1 MASELRTRSIVGVA
15 LIALAL
21 GALLAG
27 GLLFWLLLVVAGVL
41 MQGEWGDLTGATP
54 EQRKAAMFAVSIPLA
69 LLCPLAAGID
79 WPVLVAGAAA
89 FFFVAFTSRRPA
101 LALGIPYV
109 CLPVTALL
117 FLRGEQP
124 YAYGLLLAFWAL
136 GLVWATDIGAYFAG
150 RAIGGPKLAPR
161 VSPSKTWA
169 GLAGG
174 VLAALVLGFLLHRFA
189 GLPIQLAAAS
199 LNNMDLGMDQ
209 GGGGD
214 SVTREGVLPDD
225 MSAFLAGG
233 YIDGKAQPM
242 RSIMPMGRDKF
253 DGWYVALGVEKAFG
267 DTGVVGLSASFSEV
281 KGNTAAS
288 DWGRA
293 RLYQGTVYGAFDLGG
308 LKLDAVGSAGTMATR
323 SRRAFAVG
331 ATPYTLYGS
340 DQELAL
346 SGEIGLSKALGDDG
360 FSIVPRAAL
369 RGAYISSGNLAE
381 YGGDA
386 ALVIHRHAIQ
396 SAQGRLGATA
406 KADRGGF
413 RPYLTANYVHEFRD
427 QPAFLQ
433 ANLIGGTGPLAP
445 FALGGQDKNWAEIGG
460 GLTVTTGN
468 VDISLSA
475 DTTAWRSDVEY
486 QSYRAS
492 LKFRF

>member
-1 MASELRTRSIVGVA
+1 MRIDAGLYADVVNGASVTQTSFAQLLDQNRSLYANYANLYGEA
-15 LIALAL
+15 D
-21 GALLAG
+21 LLSVEGIQAS
-27 GLLFWLLLVVAGVL
+27 L
-41 MQGEWGDLTGATP
+41 E
-54 EQRKAAMFAVSIPLA
+54 AM
-69 LLCPLAAGID
+69 
-79 WPVLVAGAAA
+79 
-89 FFFVAFTSRRPA
+89 
-101 LALGIPYV
+101 
-109 CLPVTALL
+109 
-117 FLRGEQP
+117 
-124 YAYGLLLAFWAL
+124 
-136 GLVWATDIGAYFAG
+136 
-150 RAIGGPKLAPR
+150 APR
-161 VSPSKTWA
+161 TEALKTSMSEVLNDNMA
-169 GLAGG
+169 RFYRDRLTKLDGG
-174 VLAALVLGFLLHRFA
+174 AMGGTLTMTGQ
-189 GLPIQLAAAS
+189 PIQLAAAS

-253 DGWYVALGVEKAFG
+253 DGWYVALGVEKAFSE
-267 DTGVVGLSASFSEV
+267 TGVVGLSASFSEV

-396 SAQGRLGATA
+396 SAQGRLGATV